1 MSIVKALFDQ
11 SVISTDECFG
21 QPDVTSQEMRDAINA
36 WRNTY
41 LKREGDK
48 ASDPCMRMA
57 YVIVHKL
64 QKGVFAEYSSD
75 ILDKEKTAKG
85 KWMDRNLSQ
94 LDLIRDSILQWMLI
108 GGECWVKPVPRPGP
122 DGSTIFAPLL
132 VHRTDAVI
140 LAREPDG
147 RVTSIVTAEHT
158 ARGSQYYTLLERR
171 TVDANGYL
179 TIENKLYVSFD
190 RGALGI
196 RTALSKLDRY
206 AQLPDLYTY
215 PVPVGGVGM
224 TPLRVPLAN
233 CVDGSMDAISIYE
246 PAMGLIRNIDQNEK
260 QLNDEFELA
269 RHRLIAPA
277 EMLKTGRDGRRTL
290 DDSVFVALEAH
301 IRNIKNKTLA
311 DDALG
316 DKENL
321 QKHQLML
328 ARYRQEYSRYCKA
341 TGLQPRSARLQA
353 AGFGRSEATRAAA
366 AAKRGTAVMA
376 KNNSPKMPSS
386 GILNAKKV
394 FQSPQEINAAAL
406 LIDAG
411 LDDYG
416 LPASVFSGKTLLK
429 DKSCSALGRA
439 EWSGDVSV
447 REDAGLDTL
456 VHELLHMRSANRL
469 PNMVYSA
476 NIRIEEATVQLLAQ
490 EICID
495 NGIEILAHTYEKGV
509 RYLQAINKTAK
520 IAPTDLEFGQMLLN
534 VPLDKRHDWL
544 VERVD
549 DFIAANNIPR
559 DVAGGLRNLSYWF
572 WGSDPF

>member
-1 MSIVKALFDQ
+1 MSIAKALFDQ
-11 SVISTDECFG
+11 SIISTDECFG
-21 QPDVTSQEMRDAINA
+21 QPDVTSQEMRTAINA
-36 WRNTY
+36 WRDTY

-48 ASDPCMRMA
+48 TSDPCMRMA

-85 KWMDRNLSQ
+85 KWMNRNLSQ

-108 GGECWVKPVPRPGP
+108 GGECWVKPIPRPGP

-179 TIENKLYVSFD
+179 TIENKLYASFD
-190 RGALGI
+190 RGTLGV

-269 RHRLIAPA
+269 RHRVVAPA
-277 EMLKTGRDGRRTL
+277 EMLKVGRDGRRTL
-290 DDSVFVALEAH
+290 DDSVFVAMKDVHGDMVPFAFTPQLRHEPYERREQKYLRA
-301 IRNIKNKTLA
+301 IENQIGLKRGMLSNAQEVEKTATEIASTAGDYNLSLIDLQQVWFDAVREYLTLCDTLGKMYRYCDQSPWDVTAQLA
-311 DDALG
+311 MTWGNGVLYDP
-316 DKENL
+316 DKEL
-321 QKHQLML
+321 ETDL
-328 ARYRQEYSRYCKA
+328 
-341 TGLQPRSARLQA
+341 RLVA
-353 AGFGRSEATRAAA
+353 A
-366 AAKRGTAVMA
+366 
-376 KNNSPKMPSS
+376 
-386 GILNAKKV
+386 
-394 FQSPQEINAAAL
+394 Q
-406 LIDAG
+406 
-411 LDDYG
+411 
-416 LPASVFSGKTLLK
+416 LLK
-429 DKSCSALGRA
+429 PEIAVARHFDQPWEDEEDLKN
-439 EWSGDVSV
+439 V
-447 REDAGLDTL
+447 REKYMPAME
-456 VHELLHMRSANRL
+456 ELE
-469 PNMVYSA
+469 P
-476 NIRIEEATVQLLAQ
+476 EA
-490 EICID
+490 
-495 NGIEILAHTYEKGV
+495 
-509 RYLQAINKTAK
+509 
-520 IAPTDLEFGQMLLN
+520 
-534 VPLDKRHDWL
+534 
-544 VERVD
+544 
-549 DFIAANNIPR
+549 
-559 DVAGGLRNLSYWF
+559 
-572 WGSDPF
+572 

>member
-1 MSIVKALFDQ
+1 MSIAKALFDQ
-11 SVISTDECFG
+11 SIISTDECFG
-21 QPDVTSQEMRDAINA
+21 QPDVTSQEMRTAINA
-36 WRNTY
+36 WRDTY

-48 ASDPCMRMA
+48 TSDPCMRMA

-85 KWMDRNLSQ
+85 KWMNRNLSQ

-108 GGECWVKPVPRPGP
+108 GGECWVKPIPRPGP

-179 TIENKLYVSFD
+179 TIENKLYASFD
-190 RGALGI
+190 RGTLGV

-269 RHRLIAPA
+269 GEGA
-277 EMLKTGRDGRRTL
+277 E
-290 DDSVFVALEAH
+290 
-301 IRNIKNKTLA
+301 
-311 DDALG
+311 
-316 DKENL
+316 
-321 QKHQLML
+321 
-328 ARYRQEYSRYCKA
+328 
-341 TGLQPRSARLQA
+341 
-353 AGFGRSEATRAAA
+353 
-366 AAKRGTAVMA
+366 
-376 KNNSPKMPSS
+376 
-386 GILNAKKV
+386 
-394 FQSPQEINAAAL
+394 
-406 LIDAG
+406 
-411 LDDYG
+411 
-416 LPASVFSGKTLLK
+416 
-429 DKSCSALGRA
+429 
-439 EWSGDVSV
+439 
-447 REDAGLDTL
+447 
-456 VHELLHMRSANRL
+456 
-469 PNMVYSA
+469 
-476 NIRIEEATVQLLAQ
+476 
-490 EICID
+490 
-495 NGIEILAHTYEKGV
+495 
-509 RYLQAINKTAK
+509 
-520 IAPTDLEFGQMLLN
+520 
-534 VPLDKRHDWL
+534 
-544 VERVD
+544 
-549 DFIAANNIPR
+549 
-559 DVAGGLRNLSYWF
+559 GGLRPARCRFFQARLPGGCRPGPASERGGAENVPHRPGHGAFAAGLRLCPRPRC
-572 WGSDPF
+572 GPDVLLRRLDRPL

>member
-36 WRNTY
+36 WRDTY

-94 LDLIRDSILQWMLI
+94 LDLIRDSVLQWMLI

-179 TIENKLYVSFD
+179 TIENKLYASFD
-190 RGALGI
+190 RGTLGV

-290 DDSVFVALEAH
+290 DDSVFVALKDIHSDLAPTAFTPQLRDEPYERREQKYLRA
-301 IRNIKNKTLA
+301 IENQIGLKRGMLSDAQEVEKTAFEVASTAGDYNLSLL
-311 DDALG
+311 DLQQVWFDGVREYLTLCDTLG
-316 DKENL
+316 K
-321 QKHQLML
+321 M
-328 ARYRQEYSRYCKA
+328 YRYCD
-341 TGLQPRSARLQA
+341 QSAWDVTEQLAITWGNGVLYDPDGELETDLRLVA
-353 AGFGRSEATRAAA
+353 A
-366 AAKRGTAVMA
+366 
-376 KNNSPKMPSS
+376 
-386 GILNAKKV
+386 
-394 FQSPQEINAAAL
+394 Q
-406 LIDAG
+406 
-411 LDDYG
+411 
-416 LPASVFSGKTLLK
+416 LLK
-429 DKSCSALGRA
+429 PEIAVARHFDQPWEDEEDLKN
-439 EWSGDVSV
+439 V
-447 REDAGLDTL
+447 REKYMPAME
-456 VHELLHMRSANRL
+456 ELE
-469 PNMVYSA
+469 P
-476 NIRIEEATVQLLAQ
+476 EA
-490 EICID
+490 
-495 NGIEILAHTYEKGV
+495 
-509 RYLQAINKTAK
+509 
-520 IAPTDLEFGQMLLN
+520 
-534 VPLDKRHDWL
+534 
-544 VERVD
+544 
-549 DFIAANNIPR
+549 
-559 DVAGGLRNLSYWF
+559 
-572 WGSDPF
+572 

>member
-21 QPDVTSQEMRDAINA
+21 QPDVTSQEMRDTINA
-36 WRNTY
+36 WRDTY

-94 LDLIRDSILQWMLI
+94 LDLIRDSVLQWMLI
-108 GGECWVKPVPRPGP
+108 GGECWVKPVPRPAP
-122 DGSTIFAPLL
+122 DGSTIFTPLL

-179 TIENKLYVSFD
+179 TIENKLYASFD
-190 RGALGI
+190 RGTLGV

-290 DDSVFVALEAH
+290 DDSVFVALKDIHSDLAPTAFTPQLRDEPYERREQKYLRA
-301 IRNIKNKTLA
+301 IENQIGLKRGMLSDAQEVEKTAFEVASTAGDYNLSLL
-311 DDALG
+311 DLQQVWFDGVREYLTLCDTLG
-316 DKENL
+316 K
-321 QKHQLML
+321 M
-328 ARYRQEYSRYCKA
+328 YRYCD
-341 TGLQPRSARLQA
+341 QSAWDVTEQLAITWGNGVLYDPDRELETDLRLVA
-353 AGFGRSEATRAAA
+353 A
-366 AAKRGTAVMA
+366 
-376 KNNSPKMPSS
+376 
-386 GILNAKKV
+386 
-394 FQSPQEINAAAL
+394 Q
-406 LIDAG
+406 
-411 LDDYG
+411 
-416 LPASVFSGKTLLK
+416 LLK
-429 DKSCSALGRA
+429 PEIAVARHFDQPWEDEEDLKN
-439 EWSGDVSV
+439 V
-447 REDAGLDTL
+447 REKYMPAME
-456 VHELLHMRSANRL
+456 ELE
-469 PNMVYSA
+469 P
-476 NIRIEEATVQLLAQ
+476 EA
-490 EICID
+490 
-495 NGIEILAHTYEKGV
+495 
-509 RYLQAINKTAK
+509 
-520 IAPTDLEFGQMLLN
+520 
-534 VPLDKRHDWL
+534 
-544 VERVD
+544 
-549 DFIAANNIPR
+549 
-559 DVAGGLRNLSYWF
+559 
-572 WGSDPF
+572 

>member
-1 MSIVKALFDQ
+1 MSIAKALFDQ
-11 SVISTDECFG
+11 SIISTDECFG
-21 QPDVTSQEMRDAINA
+21 QPDVTSQEMRTAINA
-36 WRNTY
+36 WRYTD

-48 ASDPCMRMA
+48 TSDPCMRMA

-85 KWMDRNLSQ
+85 KWMNRNLSQ

-179 TIENKLYVSFD
+179 TIENKLYASFD
-190 RGALGI
+190 RGTLGV

-290 DDSVFVALEAH
+290 DDSVFVALKDIHSDLAPTAFTPQLRDEPYERREQKYLRA
-301 IRNIKNKTLA
+301 IENQIGLKRGMLSDAQEVEKTAFEVASTAGDYNLSLL
-311 DDALG
+311 DLQQVWFDGVREYLTLCDTLG
-316 DKENL
+316 K
-321 QKHQLML
+321 M
-328 ARYRQEYSRYCKA
+328 YRYCD
-341 TGLQPRSARLQA
+341 QSAWDVTEQLAITWGNGVLYDPDRELETDLRLVA
-353 AGFGRSEATRAAA
+353 A
-366 AAKRGTAVMA
+366 
-376 KNNSPKMPSS
+376 
-386 GILNAKKV
+386 
-394 FQSPQEINAAAL
+394 Q
-406 LIDAG
+406 
-411 LDDYG
+411 
-416 LPASVFSGKTLLK
+416 LLK
-429 DKSCSALGRA
+429 PEIAVARHFDQPWADEEDLKN
-439 EWSGDVSV
+439 V
-447 REDAGLDTL
+447 REKYMPAME
-456 VHELLHMRSANRL
+456 ELE
-469 PNMVYSA
+469 P
-476 NIRIEEATVQLLAQ
+476 EA
-490 EICID
+490 
-495 NGIEILAHTYEKGV
+495 
-509 RYLQAINKTAK
+509 
-520 IAPTDLEFGQMLLN
+520 
-534 VPLDKRHDWL
+534 
-544 VERVD
+544 
-549 DFIAANNIPR
+549 
-559 DVAGGLRNLSYWF
+559 
-572 WGSDPF
+572 

>member
-1 MSIVKALFDQ
+1 MSIAKALFDQ
-11 SVISTDECFG
+11 SIISTDECFG
-21 QPDVTSQEMRDAINA
+21 QPDVTSQEMRTAINA
-36 WRNTY
+36 WRDTY

-48 ASDPCMRMA
+48 TSDPCMRMA

-85 KWMDRNLSQ
+85 KWMNRNLSQ

-108 GGECWVKPVPRPGP
+108 GGECWVKPIPRPGP

-179 TIENKLYVSFD
+179 TIENKLYASFD
-190 RGALGI
+190 RGTLGV

-290 DDSVFVALEAH
+290 DDSVFVALKDIHSDLAPTAFTPQLRDEPYERREQKYLRA
-301 IRNIKNKTLA
+301 IENQIGLKRGMLSDAQEVEKTAFEVASTAGDYNLSLL
-311 DDALG
+311 DLQQVWFDGVREYLTLCDTLG
-316 DKENL
+316 K
-321 QKHQLML
+321 M
-328 ARYRQEYSRYCKA
+328 YRYCD
-341 TGLQPRSARLQA
+341 QSAWDVTEQLAITWGNGVLYDPDRELETDLRLVA
-353 AGFGRSEATRAAA
+353 A
-366 AAKRGTAVMA
+366 
-376 KNNSPKMPSS
+376 
-386 GILNAKKV
+386 
-394 FQSPQEINAAAL
+394 Q
-406 LIDAG
+406 
-411 LDDYG
+411 
-416 LPASVFSGKTLLK
+416 LLK
-429 DKSCSALGRA
+429 PEIAVARHFDQPWADEEDLKN
-439 EWSGDVSV
+439 V
-447 REDAGLDTL
+447 REKYMPAME
-456 VHELLHMRSANRL
+456 ELE
-469 PNMVYSA
+469 P
-476 NIRIEEATVQLLAQ
+476 EA
-490 EICID
+490 
-495 NGIEILAHTYEKGV
+495 
-509 RYLQAINKTAK
+509 
-520 IAPTDLEFGQMLLN
+520 
-534 VPLDKRHDWL
+534 
-544 VERVD
+544 
-549 DFIAANNIPR
+549 
-559 DVAGGLRNLSYWF
+559 
-572 WGSDPF
+572 

>member
-21 QPDVTSQEMRDAINA
+21 QPDVTSQEMHDAINA
-36 WRNTY
+36 WRDTY

-94 LDLIRDSILQWMLI
+94 LDLIRDSVLQWMLI
-108 GGECWVKPVPRPGP
+108 GGECWVKPVPRPAP

-179 TIENKLYVSFD
+179 TIENKLYASFD
-190 RGALGI
+190 RGTLGV

-290 DDSVFVALEAH
+290 DDSVFVALKDIHSDLAPTAFTPQLRDEPYERREQKYLRA
-301 IRNIKNKTLA
+301 IENQIGLKRGMLSDAQEVEKTAFEVASTAGDYNLSLL
-311 DDALG
+311 DLQQVWFDGVREYLTLCDTLG
-316 DKENL
+316 K
-321 QKHQLML
+321 M
-328 ARYRQEYSRYCKA
+328 YRYCD
-341 TGLQPRSARLQA
+341 QSAWDVTEQLAITWGNGVLYDPDRELETDLRLVA
-353 AGFGRSEATRAAA
+353 A
-366 AAKRGTAVMA
+366 
-376 KNNSPKMPSS
+376 
-386 GILNAKKV
+386 
-394 FQSPQEINAAAL
+394 Q
-406 LIDAG
+406 
-411 LDDYG
+411 
-416 LPASVFSGKTLLK
+416 LLK
-429 DKSCSALGRA
+429 PEIAVARHFDQPWEDEEDLKN
-439 EWSGDVSV
+439 V
-447 REDAGLDTL
+447 REKYMPAME
-456 VHELLHMRSANRL
+456 ELE
-469 PNMVYSA
+469 P
-476 NIRIEEATVQLLAQ
+476 EA
-490 EICID
+490 
-495 NGIEILAHTYEKGV
+495 
-509 RYLQAINKTAK
+509 
-520 IAPTDLEFGQMLLN
+520 
-534 VPLDKRHDWL
+534 
-544 VERVD
+544 
-549 DFIAANNIPR
+549 
-559 DVAGGLRNLSYWF
+559 
-572 WGSDPF
+572 

>member
-179 TIENKLYVSFD
+179 TIENNPIVKMYTDGSSVRQYPFAVWY
-190 RGALGI
+190 RGSRGTIQEGI
-196 RTALSKLDRY
+196 VASGKCELISRWLERQSRDGM
-206 AQLPDLYTY
+206 LPDLPEGMAAQLIQASDTGKLYTLEPDVY
-215 PVPVGGVGM
+215 
-224 TPLRVPLAN
+224 
-233 CVDGSMDAISIYE
+233 IYE
-246 PAMGLIRNIDQNEK
+246 VP
-260 QLNDEFELA
+260 
-269 RHRLIAPA
+269 
-277 EMLKTGRDGRRTL
+277 
-290 DDSVFVALEAH
+290 
-301 IRNIKNKTLA
+301 
-311 DDALG
+311 
-316 DKENL
+316 
-321 QKHQLML
+321 
-328 ARYRQEYSRYCKA
+328 C
-341 TGLQPRSARLQA
+341 RLQYIQ
-353 AGFGRSEATRAAA
+353 EA
-366 AAKRGTAVMA
+366 
-376 KNNSPKMPSS
+376 
-386 GILNAKKV
+386 
-394 FQSPQEINAAAL
+394 
-406 LIDAG
+406 
-411 LDDYG
+411 
-416 LPASVFSGKTLLK
+416 
-429 DKSCSALGRA
+429 
-439 EWSGDVSV
+439 
-447 REDAGLDTL
+447 
-456 VHELLHMRSANRL
+456 
-469 PNMVYSA
+469 
-476 NIRIEEATVQLLAQ
+476 
-490 EICID
+490 
-495 NGIEILAHTYEKGV
+495 
-509 RYLQAINKTAK
+509 
-520 IAPTDLEFGQMLLN
+520 
-534 VPLDKRHDWL
+534 
-544 VERVD
+544 
-549 DFIAANNIPR
+549 
-559 DVAGGLRNLSYWF
+559 
-572 WGSDPF
+572 

>member
-1 MSIVKALFDQ
+1 MSIAKALFDQ
-11 SVISTDECFG
+11 SIISTDECFG
-21 QPDVTSQEMRDAINA
+21 QPDVTSQEMRTAINA
-36 WRNTY
+36 WRDTY

-48 ASDPCMRMA
+48 TSDPCMRMA

-85 KWMDRNLSQ
+85 KWMNRNLSQ

-108 GGECWVKPVPRPGP
+108 GGECWVKPIPRPGP

-179 TIENKLYVSFD
+179 TIENKLYASFD
-190 RGALGI
+190 RGTLGV

-269 RHRLIAPA
+269 RHREPDRAQA
-277 EMLKTGRDGRRTL
+277 RDA
-290 DDSVFVALEAH
+290 V
-301 IRNIKNKTLA
+301 
-311 DDALG
+311 
-316 DKENL
+316 
-321 QKHQLML
+321 
-328 ARYRQEYSRYCKA
+328 
-341 TGLQPRSARLQA
+341 
-353 AGFGRSEATRAAA
+353 
-366 AAKRGTAVMA
+366 KR
-376 KNNSPKMPSS
+376 
-386 GILNAKKV
+386 
-394 FQSPQEINAAAL
+394 
-406 LIDAG
+406 
-411 LDDYG
+411 
-416 LPASVFSGKTLLK
+416 
-429 DKSCSALGRA
+429 
-439 EWSGDVSV
+439 
-447 REDAGLDTL
+447 
-456 VHELLHMRSANRL
+456 
-469 PNMVYSA
+469 
-476 NIRIEEATVQLLAQ
+476 
-490 EICID
+490 
-495 NGIEILAHTYEKGV
+495 
-509 RYLQAINKTAK
+509 
-520 IAPTDLEFGQMLLN
+520 
-534 VPLDKRHDWL
+534 
-544 VERVD
+544 
-549 DFIAANNIPR
+549 
-559 DVAGGLRNLSYWF
+559 AGG
-572 WGSDPF
+572 

>member
-36 WRNTY
+36 WRDTY

-75 ILDKEKTAKG
+75 ILDREKTAKG

-171 TVDANGYL
+171 TVDANGSL
-179 TIENKLYVSFD
+179 TIENKLYASFD
-190 RGALGI
+190 RGTLGI
-196 RTALSKLDRY
+196 HTALSKLDRY

-290 DDSVFVALEAH
+290 DDSVFVALKDIHSDLAPTAFTPQLRDEPYERREQKYLRA
-301 IRNIKNKTLA
+301 IENQIGLKRGMLSDAQEVEKTAFEVASTAGDYNLSLL
-311 DDALG
+311 DLQQVWFDGVREYLTLCDTLG
-316 DKENL
+316 K
-321 QKHQLML
+321 M
-328 ARYRQEYSRYCKA
+328 YRYCD
-341 TGLQPRSARLQA
+341 QSAWDVTEQLAITWGNGVLYDPDRELETDLRLVA
-353 AGFGRSEATRAAA
+353 A
-366 AAKRGTAVMA
+366 
-376 KNNSPKMPSS
+376 
-386 GILNAKKV
+386 
-394 FQSPQEINAAAL
+394 Q
-406 LIDAG
+406 
-411 LDDYG
+411 
-416 LPASVFSGKTLLK
+416 LLK
-429 DKSCSALGRA
+429 PEIAVARHFDQPWADEEDLKN
-439 EWSGDVSV
+439 V
-447 REDAGLDTL
+447 REKYMPAME
-456 VHELLHMRSANRL
+456 ELE
-469 PNMVYSA
+469 P
-476 NIRIEEATVQLLAQ
+476 EA
-490 EICID
+490 
-495 NGIEILAHTYEKGV
+495 
-509 RYLQAINKTAK
+509 
-520 IAPTDLEFGQMLLN
+520 
-534 VPLDKRHDWL
+534 
-544 VERVD
+544 
-549 DFIAANNIPR
+549 
-559 DVAGGLRNLSYWF
+559 
-572 WGSDPF
+572 

>member
-1 MSIVKALFDQ
+1 
-11 SVISTDECFG
+11 
-21 QPDVTSQEMRDAINA
+21 MRDAINA
-36 WRNTY
+36 WRDTY

-179 TIENKLYVSFD
+179 TIENKLYASFD
-190 RGALGI
+190 RGTLGV

-290 DDSVFVALEAH
+290 DDSVFVALKDIHSDLAPTAFTPQLRDEPYERREQKYLRA
-301 IRNIKNKTLA
+301 IENQIGLKRGMLSDAQEVEKTAFEVASTAGDYNLSLL
-311 DDALG
+311 DLQQVWFDGVREYLTLCDTLG
-316 DKENL
+316 K
-321 QKHQLML
+321 M
-328 ARYRQEYSRYCKA
+328 YRYCD
-341 TGLQPRSARLQA
+341 QSAWDVTEQLAITWGNGVLYDPDGELETDLRLVA
-353 AGFGRSEATRAAA
+353 A
-366 AAKRGTAVMA
+366 
-376 KNNSPKMPSS
+376 
-386 GILNAKKV
+386 
-394 FQSPQEINAAAL
+394 Q
-406 LIDAG
+406 
-411 LDDYG
+411 
-416 LPASVFSGKTLLK
+416 LLK
-429 DKSCSALGRA
+429 PEIAVARHFDQPWEDEEDLKN
-439 EWSGDVSV
+439 V
-447 REDAGLDTL
+447 REKYMPAME
-456 VHELLHMRSANRL
+456 ELE
-469 PNMVYSA
+469 P
-476 NIRIEEATVQLLAQ
+476 EA
-490 EICID
+490 
-495 NGIEILAHTYEKGV
+495 
-509 RYLQAINKTAK
+509 
-520 IAPTDLEFGQMLLN
+520 
-534 VPLDKRHDWL
+534 
-544 VERVD
+544 
-549 DFIAANNIPR
+549 
-559 DVAGGLRNLSYWF
+559 
-572 WGSDPF
+572 

>member
-21 QPDVTSQEMRDAINA
+21 RPDVTSQEMRDAINA
-36 WRNTY
+36 WRDTY

-179 TIENKLYVSFD
+179 TIENKLYASFD
-190 RGALGI
+190 RGTLGV

-290 DDSVFVALEAH
+290 DDSVFVALKDIHSDLAPTAFTPQLRDEPYERREQKYLRA
-301 IRNIKNKTLA
+301 IENQIGLKRGMLSDAQEVEKTAFEVASTAGDYNLSLL
-311 DDALG
+311 DLQQVWFDGVREYLTLCDTLG
-316 DKENL
+316 K
-321 QKHQLML
+321 M
-328 ARYRQEYSRYCKA
+328 YRYCD
-341 TGLQPRSARLQA
+341 QSAWDVTEQLAITWGNGVLYDPDRELETDLRLVA
-353 AGFGRSEATRAAA
+353 A
-366 AAKRGTAVMA
+366 
-376 KNNSPKMPSS
+376 
-386 GILNAKKV
+386 
-394 FQSPQEINAAAL
+394 Q
-406 LIDAG
+406 
-411 LDDYG
+411 
-416 LPASVFSGKTLLK
+416 LLK
-429 DKSCSALGRA
+429 PEIAVARHFDQPWADEEDLKN
-439 EWSGDVSV
+439 V
-447 REDAGLDTL
+447 REKYMPAME
-456 VHELLHMRSANRL
+456 ELE
-469 PNMVYSA
+469 P
-476 NIRIEEATVQLLAQ
+476 EA
-490 EICID
+490 
-495 NGIEILAHTYEKGV
+495 
-509 RYLQAINKTAK
+509 
-520 IAPTDLEFGQMLLN
+520 
-534 VPLDKRHDWL
+534 
-544 VERVD
+544 
-549 DFIAANNIPR
+549 
-559 DVAGGLRNLSYWF
+559 
-572 WGSDPF
+572 

>member
-1 MSIVKALFDQ
+1 MSIAKALFDQ
-11 SVISTDECFG
+11 SIISTDECFG
-21 QPDVTSQEMRDAINA
+21 QPDVTSQEMRTAINA
-36 WRNTY
+36 WRDTY

-48 ASDPCMRMA
+48 TSDPCMRMA

-85 KWMDRNLSQ
+85 KWMNRNLSQ

-108 GGECWVKPVPRPGP
+108 GGECWVKPIPRPGP

-179 TIENKLYVSFD
+179 TIENKLYASFD
-190 RGALGI
+190 RGTLGV

-269 RHRLIAPA
+269 RHRVVAPA
-277 EMLKTGRDGRRTL
+277 EMLKVGRDGRRTL
-290 DDSVFVALEAH
+290 DDSVFVAMKDVHGDMVPFAFTPQLRDEPYERREQKYLRA
-301 IRNIKNKTLA
+301 IENQIGLKRGMLSDAQEVEKTAFEVASTAGDYNLSLL
-311 DDALG
+311 DLQQVWFDGVREYLTLCDTLG
-316 DKENL
+316 K
-321 QKHQLML
+321 M
-328 ARYRQEYSRYCKA
+328 YRYCD
-341 TGLQPRSARLQA
+341 QSAWDVTEQLAITWGNGVLYDPDRELETDLRLVA
-353 AGFGRSEATRAAA
+353 A
-366 AAKRGTAVMA
+366 
-376 KNNSPKMPSS
+376 
-386 GILNAKKV
+386 
-394 FQSPQEINAAAL
+394 Q
-406 LIDAG
+406 
-411 LDDYG
+411 
-416 LPASVFSGKTLLK
+416 LLK
-429 DKSCSALGRA
+429 PEIAVARHFDQPWADEEDLKN
-439 EWSGDVSV
+439 V
-447 REDAGLDTL
+447 REKYMPAME
-456 VHELLHMRSANRL
+456 ELE
-469 PNMVYSA
+469 P
-476 NIRIEEATVQLLAQ
+476 EA
-490 EICID
+490 
-495 NGIEILAHTYEKGV
+495 
-509 RYLQAINKTAK
+509 
-520 IAPTDLEFGQMLLN
+520 
-534 VPLDKRHDWL
+534 
-544 VERVD
+544 
-549 DFIAANNIPR
+549 
-559 DVAGGLRNLSYWF
+559 
-572 WGSDPF
+572 

>member
-1 MSIVKALFDQ
+1 MSIAKALFDQ
-11 SVISTDECFG
+11 SIISTDECFG
-21 QPDVTSQEMRDAINA
+21 QPDVTSQEMRTAINA
-36 WRNTY
+36 WRDTY

-48 ASDPCMRMA
+48 TSDPCMRMA

-179 TIENKLYVSFD
+179 TIENKLYASFD
-190 RGALGI
+190 RGTLGV

-269 RHRLIAPA
+269 RHRVVAPA
-277 EMLKTGRDGRRTL
+277 EMLKVGRDGRRTL
-290 DDSVFVALEAH
+290 DDSVFVAMKDVH
-301 IRNIKNKTLA
+301 
-311 DDALG
+311 G
-316 DKENL
+316 DMVPFAFTPQLRDEPYERRE
-321 QKHQLML
+321 QK
-328 ARYRQEYSRYCKA
+328 
-341 TGLQPRSARLQA
+341 
-353 AGFGRSEATRAAA
+353 
-366 AAKRGTAVMA
+366 
-376 KNNSPKMPSS
+376 
-386 GILNAKKV
+386 
-394 FQSPQEINAAAL
+394 
-406 LIDAG
+406 
-411 LDDYG
+411 
-416 LPASVFSGKTLLK
+416 
-429 DKSCSALGRA
+429 
-439 EWSGDVSV
+439 
-447 REDAGLDTL
+447 
-456 VHELLHMRSANRL
+456 
-469 PNMVYSA
+469 
-476 NIRIEEATVQLLAQ
+476 
-490 EICID
+490 
-495 NGIEILAHTYEKGV
+495 
-509 RYLQAINKTAK
+509 
-520 IAPTDLEFGQMLLN
+520 
-534 VPLDKRHDWL
+534 
-544 VERVD
+544 
-549 DFIAANNIPR
+549 
-559 DVAGGLRNLSYWF
+559 
-572 WGSDPF
+572 

>member
-108 GGECWVKPVPRPGP
+108 GGECWVKPIPRPGP

-269 RHRLIAPA
+269 RHRVVAPA
-277 EMLKTGRDGRRTL
+277 EMLKVGRDGRRTL
-290 DDSVFVALEAH
+290 DDSVFVAMKDVHGDMVPFAFTPQLRDEPYERREQKYLRA
-301 IRNIKNKTLA
+301 IENQIGLKRGMLSDAQEVEKTAFEVASTAGDYNLSLL
-311 DDALG
+311 DLQQVWFDGVREYLTLCDTLG
-316 DKENL
+316 K
-321 QKHQLML
+321 M
-328 ARYRQEYSRYCKA
+328 YRYCD
-341 TGLQPRSARLQA
+341 QSAWDVTEQLAITWGNGVLYDPDRELETDLRLVA
-353 AGFGRSEATRAAA
+353 A
-366 AAKRGTAVMA
+366 
-376 KNNSPKMPSS
+376 
-386 GILNAKKV
+386 
-394 FQSPQEINAAAL
+394 Q
-406 LIDAG
+406 
-411 LDDYG
+411 
-416 LPASVFSGKTLLK
+416 LLK
-429 DKSCSALGRA
+429 PEIAVARHFDQPWEDEEDLKN
-439 EWSGDVSV
+439 V
-447 REDAGLDTL
+447 REKYMPAME
-456 VHELLHMRSANRL
+456 ELE
-469 PNMVYSA
+469 P
-476 NIRIEEATVQLLAQ
+476 EA
-490 EICID
+490 
-495 NGIEILAHTYEKGV
+495 
-509 RYLQAINKTAK
+509 
-520 IAPTDLEFGQMLLN
+520 
-534 VPLDKRHDWL
+534 
-544 VERVD
+544 
-549 DFIAANNIPR
+549 
-559 DVAGGLRNLSYWF
+559 
-572 WGSDPF
+572 

>member
-290 DDSVFVALEAH
+290 DDSVFVALKDIHSDLAPTAFTPQLRDEPYERREQKYLRA
-301 IRNIKNKTLA
+301 IENQIGLKRGMLSDAQEVEKTAFEVASTAGDYNLSLL
-311 DDALG
+311 DLQQVWFDGVREYLTLCDTLG
-316 DKENL
+316 K
-321 QKHQLML
+321 M
-328 ARYRQEYSRYCKA
+328 YRYCD
-341 TGLQPRSARLQA
+341 QSAWDVTEQLAITWGNGVLYYPDRELETDLRLVA
-353 AGFGRSEATRAAA
+353 A
-366 AAKRGTAVMA
+366 
-376 KNNSPKMPSS
+376 
-386 GILNAKKV
+386 
-394 FQSPQEINAAAL
+394 Q
-406 LIDAG
+406 
-411 LDDYG
+411 
-416 LPASVFSGKTLLK
+416 LLK
-429 DKSCSALGRA
+429 PEIAVARHFDQPWEDEEDLKN
-439 EWSGDVSV
+439 V
-447 REDAGLDTL
+447 REKYMPAME
-456 VHELLHMRSANRL
+456 ELE
-469 PNMVYSA
+469 P
-476 NIRIEEATVQLLAQ
+476 EA
-490 EICID
+490 
-495 NGIEILAHTYEKGV
+495 
-509 RYLQAINKTAK
+509 
-520 IAPTDLEFGQMLLN
+520 
-534 VPLDKRHDWL
+534 
-544 VERVD
+544 
-549 DFIAANNIPR
+549 
-559 DVAGGLRNLSYWF
+559 
-572 WGSDPF
+572 

>member
-1 MSIVKALFDQ
+1 
-11 SVISTDECFG
+11 
-21 QPDVTSQEMRDAINA
+21 MRDAINA
-36 WRNTY
+36 WRDTY

-179 TIENKLYVSFD
+179 TIENKLYASFD
-190 RGALGI
+190 RGTLGV

-290 DDSVFVALEAH
+290 DDSVFVALKDIHSDLAPTAFTPQLRDEPYERREQKYLRA
-301 IRNIKNKTLA
+301 IENQIGLKRGMLSDAQEVEKTAFEVASTAGDYNLSLL
-311 DDALG
+311 DLQQVWFDGVREYLTLCDTLG
-316 DKENL
+316 K
-321 QKHQLML
+321 M
-328 ARYRQEYSRYCKA
+328 YRYCD
-341 TGLQPRSARLQA
+341 QSAWDVTEQLAITWGNGVLYDPDRELETDLRLVA
-353 AGFGRSEATRAAA
+353 A
-366 AAKRGTAVMA
+366 
-376 KNNSPKMPSS
+376 
-386 GILNAKKV
+386 
-394 FQSPQEINAAAL
+394 Q
-406 LIDAG
+406 
-411 LDDYG
+411 
-416 LPASVFSGKTLLK
+416 LLK
-429 DKSCSALGRA
+429 PEIAVARHFDQPWADEEDLKN
-439 EWSGDVSV
+439 V
-447 REDAGLDTL
+447 REKYMPAME
-456 VHELLHMRSANRL
+456 ELE
-469 PNMVYSA
+469 P
-476 NIRIEEATVQLLAQ
+476 EA
-490 EICID
+490 
-495 NGIEILAHTYEKGV
+495 
-509 RYLQAINKTAK
+509 
-520 IAPTDLEFGQMLLN
+520 
-534 VPLDKRHDWL
+534 
-544 VERVD
+544 
-549 DFIAANNIPR
+549 
-559 DVAGGLRNLSYWF
+559 
-572 WGSDPF
+572 

>member
-36 WRNTY
+36 WRDTY

-57 YVIVHKL
+57 YVIAHKL

-179 TIENKLYVSFD
+179 TIENKLYASFD
-190 RGALGI
+190 RGTLGI

-290 DDSVFVALEAH
+290 DDSVFVALKDIHSDLAPTAFTPQLRDEPYERREQKYLRA
-301 IRNIKNKTLA
+301 IENQIGLKRGMLSDAQEVEKTAFEVASTAGDYNLSLL
-311 DDALG
+311 DLQQVWFDGVREYLTLCDTLG
-316 DKENL
+316 K
-321 QKHQLML
+321 M
-328 ARYRQEYSRYCKA
+328 YRYCD
-341 TGLQPRSARLQA
+341 QSAWDVTEQLAITWGNGVLYDPDRELETDLRLVA
-353 AGFGRSEATRAAA
+353 A
-366 AAKRGTAVMA
+366 
-376 KNNSPKMPSS
+376 
-386 GILNAKKV
+386 
-394 FQSPQEINAAAL
+394 Q
-406 LIDAG
+406 
-411 LDDYG
+411 
-416 LPASVFSGKTLLK
+416 LLK
-429 DKSCSALGRA
+429 PEIAVARHFDQPWEDEEDLKN
-439 EWSGDVSV
+439 V
-447 REDAGLDTL
+447 REKYMPAME
-456 VHELLHMRSANRL
+456 ELE
-469 PNMVYSA
+469 P
-476 NIRIEEATVQLLAQ
+476 EA
-490 EICID
+490 
-495 NGIEILAHTYEKGV
+495 
-509 RYLQAINKTAK
+509 
-520 IAPTDLEFGQMLLN
+520 
-534 VPLDKRHDWL
+534 
-544 VERVD
+544 
-549 DFIAANNIPR
+549 
-559 DVAGGLRNLSYWF
+559 
-572 WGSDPF
+572 

>member
-1 MSIVKALFDQ
+1 MSIAKALFDQ
-11 SVISTDECFG
+11 SIISTDECFG
-21 QPDVTSQEMRDAINA
+21 QPDVTSQEMRTAINA
-36 WRNTY
+36 WRDTY

-48 ASDPCMRMA
+48 TSDPCMRMA

-108 GGECWVKPVPRPGP
+108 GGECWVKPIPRPGP

-179 TIENKLYVSFD
+179 TIENKLYASFD
-190 RGALGI
+190 RGTLGV

-290 DDSVFVALEAH
+290 DDSVFVALKDIHSDLAPTAFTPQLRDEPYERREQKYLRA
-301 IRNIKNKTLA
+301 IENQIGLKRGMLSNAQEVEKTATEIASTAGDYNLSLIDLQQVWFDAVREYLTLCDTLGKMYRYCDQSPWDVTAQLA
-311 DDALG
+311 MTWGNGVLYDP
-316 DKENL
+316 DKEL
-321 QKHQLML
+321 ETDL
-328 ARYRQEYSRYCKA
+328 
-341 TGLQPRSARLQA
+341 RLVA
-353 AGFGRSEATRAAA
+353 A
-366 AAKRGTAVMA
+366 
-376 KNNSPKMPSS
+376 
-386 GILNAKKV
+386 
-394 FQSPQEINAAAL
+394 Q
-406 LIDAG
+406 
-411 LDDYG
+411 
-416 LPASVFSGKTLLK
+416 LLK
-429 DKSCSALGRA
+429 PEIAVARHFDQPWEDEEDLKN
-439 EWSGDVSV
+439 V
-447 REDAGLDTL
+447 REKYMPAME
-456 VHELLHMRSANRL
+456 ELE
-469 PNMVYSA
+469 P
-476 NIRIEEATVQLLAQ
+476 EA
-490 EICID
+490 
-495 NGIEILAHTYEKGV
+495 
-509 RYLQAINKTAK
+509 
-520 IAPTDLEFGQMLLN
+520 
-534 VPLDKRHDWL
+534 
-544 VERVD
+544 
-549 DFIAANNIPR
+549 
-559 DVAGGLRNLSYWF
+559 
-572 WGSDPF
+572 

>member
-36 WRNTY
+36 WRDTY

-179 TIENKLYVSFD
+179 TIENKLYASFD
-190 RGALGI
+190 RGTLGV

-290 DDSVFVALEAH
+290 DDSVFVALKDIHSDLAPTAFTPQLRDEPYERREQKYLRA
-301 IRNIKNKTLA
+301 IENQIGLKRGMLSDAQEVEKTAFEVASTAGDYNLSLL
-311 DDALG
+311 DLQQVWVDGVREYLTLCDTLG
-316 DKENL
+316 K
-321 QKHQLML
+321 M
-328 ARYRQEYSRYCKA
+328 YRYCD
-341 TGLQPRSARLQA
+341 QSAWDVTEQLAITWGNGVLYDPDRELETDLRLVA
-353 AGFGRSEATRAAA
+353 A
-366 AAKRGTAVMA
+366 
-376 KNNSPKMPSS
+376 
-386 GILNAKKV
+386 
-394 FQSPQEINAAAL
+394 Q
-406 LIDAG
+406 
-411 LDDYG
+411 
-416 LPASVFSGKTLLK
+416 LLK
-429 DKSCSALGRA
+429 PEIAVARHFDQPWADEEDLKN
-439 EWSGDVSV
+439 V
-447 REDAGLDTL
+447 REKYMPAME
-456 VHELLHMRSANRL
+456 ELE
-469 PNMVYSA
+469 P
-476 NIRIEEATVQLLAQ
+476 EA
-490 EICID
+490 
-495 NGIEILAHTYEKGV
+495 
-509 RYLQAINKTAK
+509 
-520 IAPTDLEFGQMLLN
+520 
-534 VPLDKRHDWL
+534 
-544 VERVD
+544 
-549 DFIAANNIPR
+549 
-559 DVAGGLRNLSYWF
+559 
-572 WGSDPF
+572 

>member
-1 MSIVKALFDQ
+1 METSERNSFTTIW
-11 SVISTDECFG
+11 TDH
-21 QPDVTSQEMRDAINA
+21 T
-36 WRNTY
+36 
-41 LKREGDK
+41 K

-179 TIENKLYVSFD
+179 TIENKLYASFD
-190 RGALGI
+190 RGTLGV

-290 DDSVFVALEAH
+290 DDSVFVALKDIHSDLAPTAFTPQLRDEPYERREQKYLRA
-301 IRNIKNKTLA
+301 IENQIGLKRGMLSDAQEVEKTAFEVASTAGDYNLSLL
-311 DDALG
+311 DLQQVWFDGVREYLTLCDTLG
-316 DKENL
+316 K
-321 QKHQLML
+321 M
-328 ARYRQEYSRYCKA
+328 YRYCD
-341 TGLQPRSARLQA
+341 QSAWDVTEQLAITWGNGVLYDPDGELETDLRLVA
-353 AGFGRSEATRAAA
+353 A
-366 AAKRGTAVMA
+366 
-376 KNNSPKMPSS
+376 
-386 GILNAKKV
+386 
-394 FQSPQEINAAAL
+394 Q
-406 LIDAG
+406 
-411 LDDYG
+411 
-416 LPASVFSGKTLLK
+416 LLK
-429 DKSCSALGRA
+429 PEIAVARHFDQPWEDEEDLKN
-439 EWSGDVSV
+439 V
-447 REDAGLDTL
+447 REKYMPAME
-456 VHELLHMRSANRL
+456 ELE
-469 PNMVYSA
+469 P
-476 NIRIEEATVQLLAQ
+476 EA
-490 EICID
+490 
-495 NGIEILAHTYEKGV
+495 
-509 RYLQAINKTAK
+509 
-520 IAPTDLEFGQMLLN
+520 
-534 VPLDKRHDWL
+534 
-544 VERVD
+544 
-549 DFIAANNIPR
+549 
-559 DVAGGLRNLSYWF
+559 
-572 WGSDPF
+572 

>member
-36 WRNTY
+36 WRDTY

-122 DGSTIFAPLL
+122 DGSTILAPLL

-179 TIENKLYVSFD
+179 TIENKLYASFD
-190 RGALGI
+190 RGTLGV

-290 DDSVFVALEAH
+290 DDSVFVALKDIHSDLAPTAFTPQLRDEPYERREQKYLRA
-301 IRNIKNKTLA
+301 IENQIGLKRGMLSDAQEVEKTAFEVASTAGDYNLSLL
-311 DDALG
+311 DLQQVWFDGVREYLTLCDTLG
-316 DKENL
+316 K
-321 QKHQLML
+321 M
-328 ARYRQEYSRYCKA
+328 YRYCD
-341 TGLQPRSARLQA
+341 QSAWDVTEQLAITWGNGVLYDPDGELETDLRLVA
-353 AGFGRSEATRAAA
+353 A
-366 AAKRGTAVMA
+366 
-376 KNNSPKMPSS
+376 
-386 GILNAKKV
+386 
-394 FQSPQEINAAAL
+394 Q
-406 LIDAG
+406 
-411 LDDYG
+411 
-416 LPASVFSGKTLLK
+416 LLK
-429 DKSCSALGRA
+429 PEIAVARHFDQPWADEEDLKN
-439 EWSGDVSV
+439 V
-447 REDAGLDTL
+447 REKYMPAME
-456 VHELLHMRSANRL
+456 ELE
-469 PNMVYSA
+469 P
-476 NIRIEEATVQLLAQ
+476 EA
-490 EICID
+490 
-495 NGIEILAHTYEKGV
+495 
-509 RYLQAINKTAK
+509 
-520 IAPTDLEFGQMLLN
+520 
-534 VPLDKRHDWL
+534 
-544 VERVD
+544 
-549 DFIAANNIPR
+549 
-559 DVAGGLRNLSYWF
+559 
-572 WGSDPF
+572 

>member
-1 MSIVKALFDQ
+1 MSIAKALFDQ
-11 SVISTDECFG
+11 SIISTDECFG
-21 QPDVTSQEMRDAINA
+21 QPDVTSQEMRTAINA
-36 WRNTY
+36 WRDTY

-48 ASDPCMRMA
+48 TSDPCMRMA

-85 KWMDRNLSQ
+85 KWMNRNLSQ

-108 GGECWVKPVPRPGP
+108 GGECWVKPIPRPGP

-179 TIENKLYVSFD
+179 TIENKLYASFD
-190 RGALGI
+190 RGTLGV

-269 RHRLIAPA
+269 RHRVIAPA
-277 EMLKTGRDGRRTL
+277 EMLKVARDGRRTL
-290 DDSVFVALEAH
+290 DDSVFVAIKD
-301 IRNIKNKTLA
+301 IRSDLAPFAFTPQLRDEPYERREQKYLRAIENQIGLKRGMLSNAQEVEKTATEIASTAGDYNLSLIDLQQVWFDAVREYLTLCDTLGKMYRYCDQSPWDVTAQLA
-311 DDALG
+311 MTWGNGVLYDP
-316 DKENL
+316 DKEL
-321 QKHQLML
+321 ETDL
-328 ARYRQEYSRYCKA
+328 
-341 TGLQPRSARLQA
+341 RLVA
-353 AGFGRSEATRAAA
+353 A
-366 AAKRGTAVMA
+366 
-376 KNNSPKMPSS
+376 
-386 GILNAKKV
+386 
-394 FQSPQEINAAAL
+394 Q
-406 LIDAG
+406 
-411 LDDYG
+411 
-416 LPASVFSGKTLLK
+416 LLK
-429 DKSCSALGRA
+429 PEIAVARHFDQPWEDEEDLKN
-439 EWSGDVSV
+439 V
-447 REDAGLDTL
+447 REKYMPAME
-456 VHELLHMRSANRL
+456 ELE
-469 PNMVYSA
+469 P
-476 NIRIEEATVQLLAQ
+476 EA
-490 EICID
+490 
-495 NGIEILAHTYEKGV
+495 
-509 RYLQAINKTAK
+509 
-520 IAPTDLEFGQMLLN
+520 
-534 VPLDKRHDWL
+534 
-544 VERVD
+544 
-549 DFIAANNIPR
+549 
-559 DVAGGLRNLSYWF
+559 
-572 WGSDPF
+572 

>member
-21 QPDVTSQEMRDAINA
+21 QPDVTSQEMRAAINA
-36 WRNTY
+36 WRDTY

-94 LDLIRDSILQWMLI
+94 LDLIRDSVLQWMLI
-108 GGECWVKPVPRPGP
+108 GGECWVKPVPRPAP
-122 DGSTIFAPLL
+122 DGSTIFVPLL

-179 TIENKLYVSFD
+179 TIENKLYASFD
-190 RGALGI
+190 RGTLGV

-260 QLNDEFELA
+260 QLNDEFEMA

-290 DDSVFVALEAH
+290 DDSVFVALKDIHSDLAPTAFTPQLRDEPYERREQKYLRA
-301 IRNIKNKTLA
+301 IENQIGLKRGMLSDAQEVEKTAFEVASTAGDYNLSLL
-311 DDALG
+311 DLQQVWFDGVREYLTLCDTLG
-316 DKENL
+316 K
-321 QKHQLML
+321 M
-328 ARYRQEYSRYCKA
+328 YRYCD
-341 TGLQPRSARLQA
+341 QSAWDVTEQLAITWGNGVLYDPDGELETDLRLVA
-353 AGFGRSEATRAAA
+353 A
-366 AAKRGTAVMA
+366 
-376 KNNSPKMPSS
+376 
-386 GILNAKKV
+386 
-394 FQSPQEINAAAL
+394 Q
-406 LIDAG
+406 
-411 LDDYG
+411 
-416 LPASVFSGKTLLK
+416 LLK
-429 DKSCSALGRA
+429 PEIAVARHFDQPWENEEDLKN
-439 EWSGDVSV
+439 V
-447 REDAGLDTL
+447 REKYMPAME
-456 VHELLHMRSANRL
+456 ELE
-469 PNMVYSA
+469 P
-476 NIRIEEATVQLLAQ
+476 EA
-490 EICID
+490 
-495 NGIEILAHTYEKGV
+495 
-509 RYLQAINKTAK
+509 
-520 IAPTDLEFGQMLLN
+520 
-534 VPLDKRHDWL
+534 
-544 VERVD
+544 
-549 DFIAANNIPR
+549 
-559 DVAGGLRNLSYWF
+559 
-572 WGSDPF
+572 

>member
-36 WRNTY
+36 WRDTY

-48 ASDPCMRMA
+48 TSDPCMRMA

-85 KWMDRNLSQ
+85 KWMNRNLSQ

-179 TIENKLYVSFD
+179 TIENKLYASFD
-190 RGALGI
+190 RGTLGV

-290 DDSVFVALEAH
+290 DDSVFVALKDIHSDLAPTAFTPQLRDEPYERREQKYLRA
-301 IRNIKNKTLA
+301 IENQIGLKRGMLSDAQEVEKTAFEVASTAGDYNLSLL
-311 DDALG
+311 DLQQVWFDGVREYLTLCDTLG
-316 DKENL
+316 K
-321 QKHQLML
+321 M
-328 ARYRQEYSRYCKA
+328 YRYCD
-341 TGLQPRSARLQA
+341 QSAWDVTEQLAITWGNGVLYDPDRELETDLRLVA
-353 AGFGRSEATRAAA
+353 A
-366 AAKRGTAVMA
+366 
-376 KNNSPKMPSS
+376 
-386 GILNAKKV
+386 
-394 FQSPQEINAAAL
+394 Q
-406 LIDAG
+406 
-411 LDDYG
+411 
-416 LPASVFSGKTLLK
+416 LLK
-429 DKSCSALGRA
+429 PEIAVARHFDQPWEDEEDLKN
-439 EWSGDVSV
+439 V
-447 REDAGLDTL
+447 REKYMPAME
-456 VHELLHMRSANRL
+456 ELE
-469 PNMVYSA
+469 P
-476 NIRIEEATVQLLAQ
+476 EA
-490 EICID
+490 
-495 NGIEILAHTYEKGV
+495 
-509 RYLQAINKTAK
+509 
-520 IAPTDLEFGQMLLN
+520 
-534 VPLDKRHDWL
+534 
-544 VERVD
+544 
-549 DFIAANNIPR
+549 
-559 DVAGGLRNLSYWF
+559 
-572 WGSDPF
+572 

>member
-36 WRNTY
+36 WRDTY

-48 ASDPCMRMA
+48 ASDPCMRMV
-57 YVIVHKL
+57 YVIVPKL

-179 TIENKLYVSFD
+179 TIENKLYASFD
-190 RGALGI
+190 RGTLGV

-290 DDSVFVALEAH
+290 DDSVFVALKDIHSDLAPTAFTPQLRDEPYERREQKYLRA
-301 IRNIKNKTLA
+301 IENQIGLKRGMLSDAQEVEKTAFEVASTAGDYNLSLL
-311 DDALG
+311 DLQQVWFDGVREYLTLCDTLG
-316 DKENL
+316 K
-321 QKHQLML
+321 M
-328 ARYRQEYSRYCKA
+328 YRYCD
-341 TGLQPRSARLQA
+341 QSAWDVTEQLAITWGNGVLYDPDRELETDLRLVA
-353 AGFGRSEATRAAA
+353 A
-366 AAKRGTAVMA
+366 
-376 KNNSPKMPSS
+376 
-386 GILNAKKV
+386 
-394 FQSPQEINAAAL
+394 Q
-406 LIDAG
+406 
-411 LDDYG
+411 
-416 LPASVFSGKTLLK
+416 LLK
-429 DKSCSALGRA
+429 PEIAVARHFDQPWADEEDLKN
-439 EWSGDVSV
+439 V
-447 REDAGLDTL
+447 REKYMPAME
-456 VHELLHMRSANRL
+456 ELE
-469 PNMVYSA
+469 P
-476 NIRIEEATVQLLAQ
+476 EA
-490 EICID
+490 
-495 NGIEILAHTYEKGV
+495 
-509 RYLQAINKTAK
+509 
-520 IAPTDLEFGQMLLN
+520 
-534 VPLDKRHDWL
+534 
-544 VERVD
+544 
-549 DFIAANNIPR
+549 
-559 DVAGGLRNLSYWF
+559 
-572 WGSDPF
+572 

>member
-36 WRNTY
+36 WRDTY

-179 TIENKLYVSFD
+179 TIENKLYASFD
-190 RGALGI
+190 RGTLGI

-290 DDSVFVALEAH
+290 DDSVFVALKDIHSDLAPTAFTPQLRDEPYERREQKYLRA
-301 IRNIKNKTLA
+301 IENQIGLKRGMLSDAQEVEKTAFEVASTAGDYNLSLL
-311 DDALG
+311 DLQQVWFDGVREYLTLCDTLG
-316 DKENL
+316 K
-321 QKHQLML
+321 M
-328 ARYRQEYSRYCKA
+328 YRYCDQSAWDVTEQLAITWA
-341 TGLQPRSARLQA
+341 TACCTTLIGSWKRISVWWRRNCSSLRSRWP
-353 AGFGRSEATRAAA
+353 GTSTSPGRM
-366 AAKRGTAVMA
+366 KRTSKMYA
-376 KNNSPKMPSS
+376 KNICRPWKSWNRRH
-386 GILNAKKV
+386 
-394 FQSPQEINAAAL
+394 
-406 LIDAG
+406 
-411 LDDYG
+411 
-416 LPASVFSGKTLLK
+416 SV
-429 DKSCSALGRA
+429 
-439 EWSGDVSV
+439 WS
-447 REDAGLDTL
+447 
-456 VHELLHMRSANRL
+456 RL
-469 PNMVYSA
+469 
-476 NIRIEEATVQLLAQ
+476 T
-490 EICID
+490 
-495 NGIEILAHTYEKGV
+495 
-509 RYLQAINKTAK
+509 
-520 IAPTDLEFGQMLLN
+520 
-534 VPLDKRHDWL
+534 
-544 VERVD
+544 
-549 DFIAANNIPR
+549 
-559 DVAGGLRNLSYWF
+559 
-572 WGSDPF
+572 

>member
-85 KWMDRNLSQ
+85 KWMNRNLSQ

-108 GGECWVKPVPRPGP
+108 GGGCWVKPIPRPGP

-179 TIENKLYVSFD
+179 TIENKLYASFD
-190 RGALGI
+190 RGTLGV

-290 DDSVFVALEAH
+290 DDSVFVALKDIHSDLAPTAFTPQLRDEPYERREQKYLRA
-301 IRNIKNKTLA
+301 IENQIGLKRGMLSDAQEVEKTAFEVASTAGDYNLSLL
-311 DDALG
+311 DLQQVWFDGVREYLTLCDTLG
-316 DKENL
+316 K
-321 QKHQLML
+321 M
-328 ARYRQEYSRYCKA
+328 YRYCD
-341 TGLQPRSARLQA
+341 QSAWDVTEQLAITWGNGVLYDPDRELETDLRLVA
-353 AGFGRSEATRAAA
+353 A
-366 AAKRGTAVMA
+366 
-376 KNNSPKMPSS
+376 
-386 GILNAKKV
+386 
-394 FQSPQEINAAAL
+394 Q
-406 LIDAG
+406 
-411 LDDYG
+411 
-416 LPASVFSGKTLLK
+416 LLK
-429 DKSCSALGRA
+429 PEIAVARHFDQPWADEEDLKN
-439 EWSGDVSV
+439 V
-447 REDAGLDTL
+447 REKYMPAME
-456 VHELLHMRSANRL
+456 ELE
-469 PNMVYSA
+469 P
-476 NIRIEEATVQLLAQ
+476 EA
-490 EICID
+490 
-495 NGIEILAHTYEKGV
+495 
-509 RYLQAINKTAK
+509 
-520 IAPTDLEFGQMLLN
+520 
-534 VPLDKRHDWL
+534 
-544 VERVD
+544 
-549 DFIAANNIPR
+549 
-559 DVAGGLRNLSYWF
+559 
-572 WGSDPF
+572 

>member
-1 MSIVKALFDQ
+1 MSIAKALFDQ
-11 SVISTDECFG
+11 SIISTDECFG
-21 QPDVTSQEMRDAINA
+21 QPDVTSQEMRTAINA
-36 WRNTY
+36 WRDTY

-48 ASDPCMRMA
+48 TSDPCMRMA

-85 KWMDRNLSQ
+85 KWMNRNLSQ

-108 GGECWVKPVPRPGP
+108 GGECWVKPIPRPGP

-290 DDSVFVALEAH
+290 DDSVFVALKDIHSDLAPTAFTPQLRDEPYERREQKYLRA
-301 IRNIKNKTLA
+301 IENQIGLKRGMLSDAQEVEKTAFEVASTAGDYNLSLLDLQQVWFDAVREYLTLCDTLGKMYRYCDQSPWDVTAQLA
-311 DDALG
+311 MTWGNGVLYDP
-316 DKENL
+316 DKEL
-321 QKHQLML
+321 ETDL
-328 ARYRQEYSRYCKA
+328 
-341 TGLQPRSARLQA
+341 RLVA
-353 AGFGRSEATRAAA
+353 A
-366 AAKRGTAVMA
+366 
-376 KNNSPKMPSS
+376 
-386 GILNAKKV
+386 
-394 FQSPQEINAAAL
+394 Q
-406 LIDAG
+406 
-411 LDDYG
+411 
-416 LPASVFSGKTLLK
+416 LLK
-429 DKSCSALGRA
+429 PEIAVARHFDQPWEDEEDLKN
-439 EWSGDVSV
+439 V
-447 REDAGLDTL
+447 REKYMPAME
-456 VHELLHMRSANRL
+456 ELE
-469 PNMVYSA
+469 P
-476 NIRIEEATVQLLAQ
+476 EA
-490 EICID
+490 
-495 NGIEILAHTYEKGV
+495 
-509 RYLQAINKTAK
+509 
-520 IAPTDLEFGQMLLN
+520 
-534 VPLDKRHDWL
+534 
-544 VERVD
+544 
-549 DFIAANNIPR
+549 
-559 DVAGGLRNLSYWF
+559 
-572 WGSDPF
+572 

>member
-36 WRNTY
+36 WRDTY

-57 YVIVHKL
+57 YVIVHEL

-94 LDLIRDSILQWMLI
+94 LDLIRDSVLQWMLI
-108 GGECWVKPVPRPGP
+108 GGECWVKPVPRPAP
-122 DGSTIFAPLL
+122 DGSTIFTPLL

-179 TIENKLYVSFD
+179 TIENKLYASFD
-190 RGALGI
+190 RGTLGV

-290 DDSVFVALEAH
+290 DDSVFVALKDIHSDLAPTAFTPQLRDEPYERREQKYLRA
-301 IRNIKNKTLA
+301 IENQIGLKRGMLSDAQEVEKTAFEVASTAGDYNLSLL
-311 DDALG
+311 DLQQVWFDGVREYLTLCDTLG
-316 DKENL
+316 K
-321 QKHQLML
+321 M
-328 ARYRQEYSRYCKA
+328 YRYCD
-341 TGLQPRSARLQA
+341 QSAWDVTEQLAITWGNGVLYDPDRELETDLRLVA
-353 AGFGRSEATRAAA
+353 A
-366 AAKRGTAVMA
+366 
-376 KNNSPKMPSS
+376 
-386 GILNAKKV
+386 
-394 FQSPQEINAAAL
+394 Q
-406 LIDAG
+406 
-411 LDDYG
+411 
-416 LPASVFSGKTLLK
+416 LLK
-429 DKSCSALGRA
+429 PEIAVARHFDQPWEDEEDLKN
-439 EWSGDVSV
+439 V
-447 REDAGLDTL
+447 REKYMPAME
-456 VHELLHMRSANRL
+456 ELE
-469 PNMVYSA
+469 P
-476 NIRIEEATVQLLAQ
+476 EA
-490 EICID
+490 
-495 NGIEILAHTYEKGV
+495 
-509 RYLQAINKTAK
+509 
-520 IAPTDLEFGQMLLN
+520 
-534 VPLDKRHDWL
+534 
-544 VERVD
+544 
-549 DFIAANNIPR
+549 
-559 DVAGGLRNLSYWF
+559 
-572 WGSDPF
+572 

>member
-1 MSIVKALFDQ
+1 VKALFDQ

-36 WRNTY
+36 WRDTY

-64 QKGVFAEYSSD
+64 HKGVFAEYSSD

-179 TIENKLYVSFD
+179 TIENKLYASFD
-190 RGALGI
+190 RGTLGV

-290 DDSVFVALEAH
+290 DDSVFVALKDIHSDLAPTAFTPQLRDEPYERREQKYLRA
-301 IRNIKNKTLA
+301 IENQIGLKRGMLSDAQEVEKTAFEVASTAGDYNLSLLDLQQVWFDGVREYLTLCDTLGKMYRYCDQSAWDVTEQLA
-311 DDALG
+311 ITWGNGVLYDPDKEWQQECELVRLGYLRPEIALG
-316 DKENL
+316 
-321 QKHQLML
+321 H
-328 ARYRQEYSRYCKA
+328 RYDMPCETEEDWKA
-341 TGLQPRSARLQA
+341 IR
-353 AGFGRSEATRAAA
+353 E
-366 AAKRGTAVMA
+366 KY
-376 KNNSPKMPSS
+376 MPDANAEP
-386 GILNAKKV
+386 LN
-394 FQSPQEINAAAL
+394 E
-406 LIDAG
+406 
-411 LDDYG
+411 
-416 LPASVFSGKTLLK
+416 
-429 DKSCSALGRA
+429 
-439 EWSGDVSV
+439 
-447 REDAGLDTL
+447 
-456 VHELLHMRSANRL
+456 
-469 PNMVYSA
+469 
-476 NIRIEEATVQLLAQ
+476 
-490 EICID
+490 
-495 NGIEILAHTYEKGV
+495 
-509 RYLQAINKTAK
+509 
-520 IAPTDLEFGQMLLN
+520 
-534 VPLDKRHDWL
+534 
-544 VERVD
+544 VER
-549 DFIAANNIPR
+549 
-559 DVAGGLRNLSYWF
+559 LR
-572 WGSDPF
+572 

>member
-36 WRNTY
+36 WRDTY

-179 TIENKLYVSFD
+179 TIENKLYASFD
-190 RGALGI
+190 RGTLGV

-290 DDSVFVALEAH
+290 DDSVFVALKDIHSDLAPTAFTPQLRDEPYERREQKYLRA
-301 IRNIKNKTLA
+301 IETQIGLKRGMLSDAQEVEKTAFEVASTAGDYNLSLL
-311 DDALG
+311 DLQQVWFDGVREYLTLCDTLG
-316 DKENL
+316 K
-321 QKHQLML
+321 M
-328 ARYRQEYSRYCKA
+328 YRYCD
-341 TGLQPRSARLQA
+341 QSAWDVTEQLAITWGNGVLYDPDRELETELRLVA
-353 AGFGRSEATRAAA
+353 A
-366 AAKRGTAVMA
+366 
-376 KNNSPKMPSS
+376 
-386 GILNAKKV
+386 
-394 FQSPQEINAAAL
+394 Q
-406 LIDAG
+406 
-411 LDDYG
+411 
-416 LPASVFSGKTLLK
+416 LLK
-429 DKSCSALGRA
+429 PEIAVARHFDQPWADEEDLKN
-439 EWSGDVSV
+439 V
-447 REDAGLDTL
+447 REKYMPAME
-456 VHELLHMRSANRL
+456 ELE
-469 PNMVYSA
+469 P
-476 NIRIEEATVQLLAQ
+476 EA
-490 EICID
+490 
-495 NGIEILAHTYEKGV
+495 
-509 RYLQAINKTAK
+509 
-520 IAPTDLEFGQMLLN
+520 
-534 VPLDKRHDWL
+534 
-544 VERVD
+544 
-549 DFIAANNIPR
+549 
-559 DVAGGLRNLSYWF
+559 
-572 WGSDPF
+572 

>member
-21 QPDVTSQEMRDAINA
+21 QPDVTSQEMRTAINA
-36 WRNTY
+36 WRDTY

-48 ASDPCMRMA
+48 TSDPCMRMA

-85 KWMDRNLSQ
+85 KWMNRNLSQ

-108 GGECWVKPVPRPGP
+108 GGECWVKPIPRPGP

-179 TIENKLYVSFD
+179 TIENKLYASFD
-190 RGALGI
+190 RGTLGV

-290 DDSVFVALEAH
+290 DDSVFVALKDIHSDLAPTAFTPQLRDEPYERREQKYLRA
-301 IRNIKNKTLA
+301 IENQIGLKRGMLSNAQEVEKTATEIASTAGDYNLSLLDLQQVWFDAVREYLTLCDTLGKMYRYCDQSPWDVTAQLA
-311 DDALG
+311 MTWGNGVLYDP
-316 DKENL
+316 DKEL
-321 QKHQLML
+321 ETDL
-328 ARYRQEYSRYCKA
+328 
-341 TGLQPRSARLQA
+341 RLVA
-353 AGFGRSEATRAAA
+353 A
-366 AAKRGTAVMA
+366 
-376 KNNSPKMPSS
+376 
-386 GILNAKKV
+386 
-394 FQSPQEINAAAL
+394 Q
-406 LIDAG
+406 
-411 LDDYG
+411 
-416 LPASVFSGKTLLK
+416 LLK
-429 DKSCSALGRA
+429 PEIAVARHFDQPWADEEDLKN
-439 EWSGDVSV
+439 V
-447 REDAGLDTL
+447 REKYMPAME
-456 VHELLHMRSANRL
+456 ELE
-469 PNMVYSA
+469 P
-476 NIRIEEATVQLLAQ
+476 EA
-490 EICID
+490 
-495 NGIEILAHTYEKGV
+495 
-509 RYLQAINKTAK
+509 
-520 IAPTDLEFGQMLLN
+520 
-534 VPLDKRHDWL
+534 
-544 VERVD
+544 
-549 DFIAANNIPR
+549 
-559 DVAGGLRNLSYWF
+559 
-572 WGSDPF
+572 